1 MNSCPRCGKTY
12 PDAERF
18 CESDGTALVAAGGA
32 GNFGTTVMPD
42 QFEAS
47 GGPIVCP
54 ECHGKAEPGETI
66 CNFCGTQLL
75 PDATAPATGYSPSH
89 AAPSSPAQQSSGS
102 SRTAASP
109 ENFIPSQNRIGTSQ
123 MN

>member
-1 MNSCPRCGKTY
+1 MKSCPRCGKTY

-32 GNFGTTVMPD
+32 GNRETAVMPD
-42 QFEAS
+42 DYESA

-66 CNFCGTQLL
+66 CNFCGTQLQ
-75 PDATAPATGYSPSH
+75 PDAATPVGGYSPSY
-89 AAPSSPAQQSSGS
+89 AAPLSSSSSQASSGS
-102 SRTAASP
+102 SRTAATP

-123 MN
+123 